1 MYIVQLGKQPTKALR
16 KMSLK
21 DARRIVAKLEQVAK
35 EPYAANNNISK
46 LQNRSGYRLRV
57 GDWRIIYEIHNN
69 ELVIMVVKIAQRGKV
84 YR

>member
-1 MYIVQLGKQPTKALR
+1 MYVVQLGKQPTKALR
-16 KMSLK
+16 KMPLK

-57 GDWRIIYEIHNN
+57 GDWRIIYEIHNK
-69 ELVIMVVKIAQRGKV
+69 ELVIMVVKIAQRGEV
-84 YR
+84 YK